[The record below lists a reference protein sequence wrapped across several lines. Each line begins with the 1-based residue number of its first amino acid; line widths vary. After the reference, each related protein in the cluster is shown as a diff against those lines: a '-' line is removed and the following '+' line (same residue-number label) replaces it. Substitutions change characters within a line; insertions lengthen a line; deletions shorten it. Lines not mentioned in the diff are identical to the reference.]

1 MIATKF
7 VTRVYLRA
15 SWTKANLLRGRDAK
29 PKGLSNEKV
38 AGSPKGDY
46 QQRFPGF
53 LVRSSHFGDAEG
65 NMVRFEGGRG
75 AEETSSKETPPQVA
89 RLLIADDHALV
100 REGLRT
106 MLSGEGGLE
115 VIAEANDGQQALDL
129 CRELEPDLVLM
140 DVRMPVMDGLQA
152 TRKIKDEMPKTSVMM
167 VTMHENPDYLFE
179 AVKAGAAGYVLKDA
193 SGERLLSAVRR
204 TLEGESPLNQ
214 ELAMRL
220 LVRLAR
226 ERRGEGG
233 GGGSGETSREPPED
247 APAAHGDVGGPLA
260 TRPAATRSDA
270 HEEGSGGPTP
280 QSRSAAQIENL
291 TPREVE
297 VLNLLSQGQTNPQIA
312 QNLLFSVSTVKAQVR
327 SILSKLG
334 VSDRTQ
340 AAVRA
345 IESRHTISG
354 ID

>member
-1 MIATKF
+1 M
-7 VTRVYLRA
+7 V
-15 SWTKANLLRGRDAK
+15 RGGKEMGNGEGAAL
-29 PKGLSNEKV
+29 PKG
-38 AGSPKGDY
+38 
-46 QQRFPGF
+46 
-53 LVRSSHFGDAEG
+53 
-65 NMVRFEGGRG
+65 
-75 AEETSSKETPPQVA
+75 A
-89 RLLIADDHALV
+89 RILIADDHALV

-106 MLSGEGGLE
+106 MLSGEEGID
-115 VIAEANDGQQALDL
+115 VIGEAKDGRQALDV
-129 CRELEPDLVLM
+129 CRELGPDLVLM
-140 DVRMPVMDGLQA
+140 DVRMPVMDGLEA
-152 TRKIKDEMPKTSVMM
+152 TKRIKQEMPKTSVMM

-220 LVRLAR
+220 LRRLAR
-226 ERRGEGG
+226 ESRGERSSE
-233 GGGSGETSREPPED
+233 GGSGGTSREPPEE
-247 APAAHGDVGGPLA
+247 AGEEGDEPLA
-260 TRPAATRSDA
+260 THPVATRSGA
-270 HEEGSGGPTP
+270 HQAGSGG
-280 QSRSAAQIENL
+280 AAQIESL

-297 VLNLLSQGQTNPQIA
+297 VLKLLSQGQTNPQIA

-345 IESRHTISG
+345 IESRLTISS

>member
-1 MIATKF
+1 
-7 VTRVYLRA
+7 
-15 SWTKANLLRGRDAK
+15 
-29 PKGLSNEKV
+29 
-38 AGSPKGDY
+38 
-46 QQRFPGF
+46 
-53 LVRSSHFGDAEG
+53 
-65 NMVRFEGGRG
+65 
-75 AEETSSKETPPQVA
+75 VA
-89 RLLIADDHALV
+89 RILIADDHALV

-106 MLSGEGGLE
+106 MLSGEVGLE
-115 VIAEANDGQQALDL
+115 VIAEANDGRQALDL
-129 CRELEPDLVLM
+129 CRELKPDLILM

-152 TRKIKDEMPKTSVMM
+152 TRKIKQEMPETSVMM

-220 LVRLAR
+220 LKRLAR
-226 ERRGEGG
+226 ESSSERRSGG
-233 GGGSGETSREPPED
+233 TSREPPE
-247 APAAHGDVGGPLA
+247 
-260 TRPAATRSDA
+260 
-270 HEEGSGGPTP
+270 E
-280 QSRSAAQIENL
+280 IESL

-297 VLNLLSQGQTNPQIA
+297 VLKLLSQGQTNPQIA

>member
-1 MIATKF
+1 VGDMDEAT
-7 VTRVYLRA
+7 
-15 SWTKANLLRGRDAK
+15 
-29 PKGLSNEKV
+29 P
-38 AGSPKGDY
+38 
-46 QQRFPGF
+46 
-53 LVRSSHFGDAEG
+53 
-65 NMVRFEGGRG
+65 
-75 AEETSSKETPPQVA
+75 A
-89 RLLIADDHALV
+89 RILIADDHALV

-106 MLSGEGGLE
+106 MLSGEDGLE
-115 VIAEANDGQQALDL
+115 VIAEANDGRQALAL
-129 CRELEPDLVLM
+129 CRELRPHLVLM

-204 TLEGESPLNQ
+204 TLDGESPLNQ

-226 ERRGEGG
+226 ESGDSSEEGTGRGAEEGSSRPPPG
-233 GGGSGETSREPPED
+233 AGGAASGGGSREEGE
-247 APAAHGDVGGPLA
+247 PLA
-260 TRPAATRSDA
+260 SRPVATDSEASRRGTHQA
-270 HEEGSGGPTP
+270 GPGGSGQPRRTE
-280 QSRSAAQIENL
+280 QMESL

-297 VLNLLSQGQTNPQIA
+297 VLRLLSQGQTNPQIA
-312 QNLLFSVSTVKAQVR
+312 QNLLVSRGTVKIHVQH
-327 SILSKLG
+327 IISKLG

-345 IESRHTISG
+345 IEAG
-354 ID
+354 IL

>member
-1 MIATKF
+1 M
-7 VTRVYLRA
+7 
-15 SWTKANLLRGRDAK
+15 
-29 PKGLSNEKV
+29 
-38 AGSPKGDY
+38 
-46 QQRFPGF
+46 
-53 LVRSSHFGDAEG
+53 G
-65 NMVRFEGGRG
+65 NTDTH
-75 AEETSSKETPPQVA
+75 AQTA

-106 MLSGEGGLE
+106 MLSGEDGIE
-115 VIAEANDGQQALDL
+115 IVAEAHNGRQALET
-129 CRELEPDLVLM
+129 CRALGPDLVLM
-140 DVRMPVMDGLQA
+140 DVRMPVMDGLEA
-152 TRKIKDEMPKTSVMM
+152 TKRIKTEMPQTSVMM

-193 SGERLLSAVRR
+193 SGESLLSAVRR

-220 LVRLAR
+220 LKRLTR
-226 ERRGEGG
+226 ESRGESSIE
-233 GGGSGETSREPPED
+233 GGSGGTSREPPGD
-247 APAAHGDVGGPLA
+247 APEEAYAEGDEPL
-260 TRPAATRSDA
+260 TTHPAAIRSDA
-270 HEEGSGGPTP
+270 HQAGSGGPA
-280 QSRSAAQIENL
+280 QSRGAAQIESL

-297 VLNLLSQGQTNPQIA
+297 VLRLLSQGQTNPQIA

-327 SILSKLG
+327 SILSKLE

-345 IESRHTISG
+345 IESRLTVSS

>member
-1 MIATKF
+1 
-7 VTRVYLRA
+7 
-15 SWTKANLLRGRDAK
+15 
-29 PKGLSNEKV
+29 
-38 AGSPKGDY
+38 
-46 QQRFPGF
+46 
-53 LVRSSHFGDAEG
+53 LVRFDEIG
-65 NMVRFEGGRG
+65 G
-75 AEETSSKETPPQVA
+75 AEEALGGETPHKVA
-89 RLLIADDHALV
+89 RLLIVDDHALV

-106 MLSGEGGLE
+106 MLSGEDGIE
-115 VIAEANDGQQALDL
+115 VIAEANDGKQALDV

-152 TRKIKDEMPKTSVMM
+152 TKKIKDEMSRTSVMM

-220 LVRLAR
+220 LRRLAR
-226 ERRGEGG
+226 ESRGESGSEE
-233 GGGSGETSREPPED
+233 GSGGTSREPPED
-247 APAAHGDVGGPLA
+247 APEKADGEGNEPL
-260 TRPAATRSDA
+260 TTQPVATRSSA
-270 HEEGSGGPTP
+270 HQAGSGG
-280 QSRSAAQIENL
+280 SAYSSGAAQIESL

-297 VLNLLSQGQTNPQIA
+297 VLKLLSQGQTNPQIA

-345 IESRHTISG
+345 IESRLTVSSF
-354 ID
+354 D

>member
-1 MIATKF
+1 
-7 VTRVYLRA
+7 
-15 SWTKANLLRGRDAK
+15 
-29 PKGLSNEKV
+29 
-38 AGSPKGDY
+38 
-46 QQRFPGF
+46 
-53 LVRSSHFGDAEG
+53 LVRIE
-65 NMVRFEGGRG
+65 EPGGPEEASGG
-75 AEETSSKETPPQVA
+75 ATPPPVA

-106 MLSGEGGLE
+106 MLSGEDGIE
-115 VIAEANDGQQALDL
+115 VIAEANDGQQALTL
-129 CRELEPDLVLM
+129 CRELRPHLVLM

-152 TRKIKDEMPKTSVMM
+152 TEKIKEEMPQTSVLM

-193 SGERLLSAVRR
+193 SGERLLGAVRR

-214 ELAMRL
+214 ELAMQL

-226 ERRGEGG
+226 ESSSDGIGGEGSE
-233 GGGSGETSREPPED
+233 GGSGG
-247 APAAHGDVGGPLA
+247 AA
-260 TRPAATRSDA
+260 
-270 HEEGSGGPTP
+270 EEGSREREPLA
-280 QSRSAAQIENL
+280 SRSGANQAGSSGNGHSRRDEQIESL
-291 TPREVE
+291 TPREVK
-297 VLNLLSQGQTNPQIA
+297 VLKLLSQGQTNPQIA

-345 IESRHTISG
+345 IESRLTVSSF
-354 ID
+354 D

>member
-1 MIATKF
+1 MP
-7 VTRVYLRA
+7 
-15 SWTKANLLRGRDAK
+15 N
-29 PKGLSNEKV
+29 
-38 AGSPKGDY
+38 
-46 QQRFPGF
+46 
-53 LVRSSHFGDAEG
+53 
-65 NMVRFEGGRG
+65 
-75 AEETSSKETPPQVA
+75 VA
-89 RLLIADDHALV
+89 RILIADDHALV

-106 MLSGEGGLE
+106 MLSGEEGIE
-115 VIAEANDGQQALDL
+115 VIAEANDGRQALDV
-129 CRELEPDLVLM
+129 CRELKPDLILM
-140 DVRMPVMDGLQA
+140 DVRMPVMDGLEA
-152 TRKIKDEMPKTSVMM
+152 TRKIKAEMPKTSVMM

-220 LVRLAR
+220 LRRLAR
-226 ERRGEGG
+226 ESRSGG
-233 GGGSGETSREPPED
+233 GTSGEQPED
-247 APAAHGDVGGPLA
+247 APEETDGESDEPPTTHQVA
-260 TRPAATRSDA
+260 T
-270 HEEGSGGPTP
+270 GSGALQGGSA
-280 QSRSAAQIENL
+280 QSRGAAQIESL

-297 VLNLLSQGQTNPQIA
+297 VLKLLSQGQTNPQIA

-345 IESRHTISG
+345 LESRLTISG